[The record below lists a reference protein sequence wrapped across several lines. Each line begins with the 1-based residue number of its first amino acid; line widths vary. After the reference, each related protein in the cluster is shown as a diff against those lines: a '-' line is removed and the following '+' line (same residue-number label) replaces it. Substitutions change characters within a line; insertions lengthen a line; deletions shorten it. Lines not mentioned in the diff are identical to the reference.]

1 MNQKYESDDHSR
13 FAGPEYLDRVSL
25 SAGYDKSFRREDA
38 LILSDVQEAL
48 MNSSEVDSSDIEVV
62 VEDGVVTLVGRVAN
76 REMKK
81 EAEHCFAHIKDV
93 TDVFNL
99 LTLSEFTD
107 MGGEGLVKNQA
118 RI

>member
-13 FAGPEYLDRVSL
+13 YAGPEYLDRVSL
-25 SAGYDKSFRREDA
+25 SAGYDKDFHRDDA

-48 MNSSEVDSSDIEVV
+48 LNSTDVDESNIEVV

-81 EAEHCFAHIKDV
+81 EAELCFAHIKDV

-99 LTLSEFTD
+99 LTLSEFSD
-107 MGGEGLVKNQA
+107 IGGEGLVKNQA